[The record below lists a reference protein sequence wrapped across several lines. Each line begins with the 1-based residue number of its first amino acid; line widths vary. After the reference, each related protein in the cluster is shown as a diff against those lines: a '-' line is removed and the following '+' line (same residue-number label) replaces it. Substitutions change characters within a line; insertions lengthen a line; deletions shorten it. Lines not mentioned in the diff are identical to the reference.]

1 MKKILQ
7 TAFVLIIITIIFN
20 FSIVYADPGSSRGF
34 ADFDDE
40 TAEKQAQELEK
51 EQQEEAKKRE
61 GKSSNNYLESLS
73 IDELQPTFD
82 KETQEYF
89 INGIKEGQKIKI
101 NAVPSENT
109 ATVSGTGDIEVKN
122 NEARIDVTAEN
133 GTVRTY
139 FIIFN
144 MQETEN
150 QTETNKEESEIV
162 NNITTE
168 DDTIKKV
175 SNPISSNETKT
186 ENKDESNI
194 VTIIGVIVA
203 VFVIIAAIIIL
214 VKKRQKKGRHF

>member
-51 EQQEEAKKRE
+51 EQQEEAKKR
-61 GKSSNNYLESLS
+61 
-73 IDELQPTFD
+73 
-82 KETQEYF
+82 
-89 INGIKEGQKIKI
+89 EGQKIKI

-168 DDTIKKV
+168 DDTIKKE

-203 VFVIIAAIIIL
+203 VFVIIAVIIIL